1 MRALPASAEGD
12 AGVAQP
18 PGLTVPA
25 TMSQE
30 TGKPAPSGFLDS
42 RLQAI
47 QGIVRTTYEHP
58 SIVSRYTTVG
68 LWPAEEILVLDYVPE
83 GARVL
88 DLGCGAGR
96 TAVALAE
103 MGLDVVG
110 IDTSASMVQAAREQA
125 RLAGVSVSFQVM
137 DAMVL
142 DGKNPQVER
151 SAEDTV

>member
-1 MRALPASAEGD
+1 
-12 AGVAQP
+12 
-18 PGLTVPA
+18 
-25 TMSQE
+25 MSQE

-47 QGIVRTTYEHP
+47 QGIVRTTYEHS

-125 RLAGVSVSFQVM
+125 PGGQGQRGWEAANTDVAGFLEPL
-137 DAMVL
+137 DAY
-142 DGKNPQVER
+142 NYHHE
-151 SAEDTV
+151 